1 MHRTWET
8 PGCGALLSGMLKRE
22 EGTETGLFLFHL
34 QIIKKMEG
42 INYETQAERLQN
54 VQQTAGQ
61 VDNQG
66 RETVSEIVGEA
77 VNQPTEEEQRKE
89 KLRGILRKTR
99 IRTDTEVPPEEYALR
114 VDDKGIF
121 ALRDIHAVKAKQKA
135 GKTTALKVMMAALL
149 LGEKF
154 RLKALLE
161 KPKILF
167 FDTEQSRTD
176 TKQIILD
183 VVQMTGLDADYI
195 NDRVV
200 LQSLRRCEQEDLLPV
215 LHQAIED
222 EKPLVVFVD
231 GIVEFVASFND
242 ETLAKQLLKDL
253 LVLCDEHNCAI
264 VCVLHTNK
272 ADEDHN
278 MRGHL
283 GTMLAQKSATVLE
296 CVKERG
302 SSVITVRCSEAR
314 HEEMPEWSI
323 TFDADG
329 HIVDAD
335 EQRRQLLEQRKAEQQ
350 QRRLEAAAAKQKER
364 LDYVLLCI
372 RDNGGS
378 ISRKQLTAILSKKF
392 DVKRNT
398 ISGHISQW
406 INDGSI
412 LEVNGFIHASD
423 ETALAF

>member
-1 MHRTWET
+1 MNNDIE
-8 PGCGALLSGMLKRE
+8 
-22 EGTETGLFLFHL
+22 
-34 QIIKKMEG
+34 
-42 INYETQAERLQN
+42 N

-61 VDNQG
+61 VDNQAQ
-66 RETVSEIVGEA
+66 ETVSEIVGEA

-335 EQRRQLLEQRKAEQQ
+335 EQRRQLLEQRKADQQ

>member
-1 MHRTWET
+1 
-8 PGCGALLSGMLKRE
+8 
-22 EGTETGLFLFHL
+22 
-34 QIIKKMEG
+34 MEG
-42 INYETQAERLQN
+42 NNQETQAERLQN

-66 RETVSEIVGEA
+66 QETVQDIVGEA

-335 EQRRQLLEQRKAEQQ
+335 EQRRQLLEQRKADQQ

>member
-1 MHRTWET
+1 
-8 PGCGALLSGMLKRE
+8 
-22 EGTETGLFLFHL
+22 
-34 QIIKKMEG
+34 MEG
-42 INYETQAERLQN
+42 NNHETQAESLQN

-61 VDNQG
+61 VENQA
-66 RETVSEIVGEA
+66 RQTVKDIVGEA
-77 VNQPTEEEQRKE
+77 VSQPSDEELRKE
-89 KLRGILRKTR
+89 KLRGILRETR
-99 IRTDTEVPPEEYALR
+99 IRTDTEVPPEEYALQ
-114 VDDKGIF
+114 VDDKGFF

-154 RLKALLE
+154 RLKSLLE

-183 VVQMTGLDADYI
+183 VVQMTGLDPDFI

-200 LQSLRRCEQEDLLPV
+200 LQSLRRCDQEDLLPV

-222 EKPLVVFVD
+222 ETPQVVFID

-242 ETLAKQLLKDL
+242 ETLAKQLIKDL

-283 GTMLAQKSATVLE
+283 GTMLAQKAATVLE
-296 CVKERG
+296 CKKERG
-302 SSVITVRCSEAR
+302 SSVITVACSEAR
-314 HEEMPEWSI
+314 HEEPAEWSI
-323 TFDADG
+323 SFDAEG

-335 EQRRQLLEQRKAEQQ
+335 EQRRQIREQKKADQQ
-350 QRRLEAAAAKQKER
+350 QRRLEAAAEKQKER
-364 LDYVLLCI
+364 LDYALLAI

-378 ISRKQLTAILSKKF
+378 MSRKQLTAILSKKF

-398 ISGHISQW
+398 ISGYISQW
-406 INDGSI
+406 INDGSV
-412 LEVNGFIHASD
+412 LEVNGYIHASD
-423 ETALAF
+423 KTALAF

>member
-1 MHRTWET
+1 
-8 PGCGALLSGMLKRE
+8 MLKRE

-34 QIIKKMEG
+34 QIIKEMEG
-42 INYETQAERLQN
+42 NNYETQAERLQN

-66 RETVSEIVGEA
+66 QETVQDIVGEA

-195 NDRVV
+195 NDHVV

-335 EQRRQLLEQRKAEQQ
+335 EQRRQLLEQRKADQQ

>member
-1 MHRTWET
+1 MSQE
-8 PGCGALLSGMLKRE
+8 
-22 EGTETGLFLFHL
+22 
-34 QIIKKMEG
+34 IKKE
-42 INYETQAERLQN
+42 INN
-54 VQQTAGQ
+54 VQQTNGLTGQ
-61 VDNQG
+61 VNNQAVNSG
-66 RETVSEIVGEA
+66 EVVNNKNVDIVDDIVGEA

-335 EQRRQLLEQRKAEQQ
+335 EQRRQLLEQRKADQQ

>member
-1 MHRTWET
+1 
-8 PGCGALLSGMLKRE
+8 
-22 EGTETGLFLFHL
+22 
-34 QIIKKMEG
+34 MEG
-42 INYETQAERLQN
+42 NNYETQAERLQN

-61 VDNQG
+61 VDNQAQ
-66 RETVSEIVGEA
+66 ETVSEIVGEA

-335 EQRRQLLEQRKAEQQ
+335 EQRRQLLEQRKADQQ